1 MPVVVKI
8 ASRSIRRSMIF
19 DTPGTRPPSMDPKE
33 WALINCT
40 FSRNY
45 LLHRK
50 IELERE
56 LAAIKDQLSNLE
68 KNMIKMGMLK
78 DG

>member
-1 MPVVVKI
+1 
-8 ASRSIRRSMIF
+8 MIF
-19 DTPGTRPPSMDPKE
+19 DTPGTRPPNMDPKE
-33 WALINCT
+33 WALINCN

-45 LLHRK
+45 LIHRK

-56 LAAIKDQLSNLE
+56 LAAIKNQLSNLE
-68 KNMIKMGMLK
+68 KNMIKRGIL